1 MPKCKTHRQKDTN
14 LGIPIQYY
22 YFDNLQHCFFDTTQS
37 YNYIV
42 IYLLTILI
50 VFIKYFF
57 KKLRFL

>member
-50 VFIKYFF
+50 VLIKYF
-57 KKLRFL
+57 